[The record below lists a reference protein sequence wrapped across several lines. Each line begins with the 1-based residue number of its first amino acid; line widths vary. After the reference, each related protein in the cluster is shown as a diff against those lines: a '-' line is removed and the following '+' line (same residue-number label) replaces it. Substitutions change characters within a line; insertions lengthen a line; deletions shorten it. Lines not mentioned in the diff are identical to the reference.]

1 MSALDN
7 VHQSYGE
14 QFFRTYFSRVECE
27 DTPEGSVLHAY
38 RYEWAQ
44 AIDLSHVVA
53 GDRPNAPTLL
63 TQIIARGIPVS
74 EIEPFTHI
82 GRGGGVFLIYPR
94 TKKFLLPM
102 GSSKLEIVADV
113 KASLPVTQKVGA
125 KSIYIYVTGFPGEI
139 PIKAFRKS

>member
-63 TQIIARGIPVS
+63 TQIIARGIPVK
-74 EIEPFTHI
+74 
-82 GRGGGVFLIYPR
+82 GGGVFLIYPR

-113 KASLPVTQKVGA
+113 KPSLPVTQKVGA